1 MGWNDRLPEDPN
13 IPYDSAQ
20 DRDDYDAWSE
30 YVEACRIEAEA
41 AAGGL
46 TSQTVDPTV
55 PPDQQINI
63 HVDFFPRDRKLS
75 VRAKHALML
84 ARLEKLIKEIKT
96 KN

>member
-55 PPDQQINI
+55 PPDQQINFC
-63 HVDFFPRDRKLS
+63 VSKLS
-75 VRAKHALML
+75 VRDRFKLML
-84 ARLEKLIKEIKT
+84 DRVEKFLEET
-96 KN
+96 KPKD